1 VSVGKANVRAVV
13 GGIGLDTSGRDLLVA
28 APWADAVVRVP
39 LVNPDN
45 KKVIRMVAVS
55 PKNEPGKGEPP
66 SPPDGRK
73 ESKEKAD
80 DEPSP
85 KLKDPEFYPYTCLAE
100 PGGKRAFV
108 SLWAKAAVAVVD
120 LETNAVVAT
129 WPTAE
134 HPTEMV
140 LSPKGD
146 ALYVACANSTKVSV
160 LDPATGQPP
169 HTIHS
174 P

>member
-1 VSVGKANVRAVV
+1 M
-13 GGIGLDTSGRDLLVA
+13 
-28 APWADAVVRVP
+28 P

-45 KKVIRMVAVS
+45 KKVILFE
-55 PKNEPGKGEPP
+55 PPPEKKEPGKGEPP

-73 ESKEKAD
+73 ENGKKD
-80 DEPSP
+80 DAGEASRHRRS
-85 KLKDPEFYPYTCLAE
+85 FPYTCLVE

-108 SLWAKAAVAVVD
+108 SLWARAAVAVID

-140 LSPKGD
+140 LSPKGKR
-146 ALYVACANSTKVSV
+146 STS
-160 LDPATGQPP
+160 PARTRRR
-169 HTIHS
+169 
-174 P
+174 